1 VNARGTSLSWRVFI
15 ANAVVLCVAAAI
27 LLISPVT
34 VSHPVS
40 AREAAVVVGG
50 LCVMVVLNL
59 WLVRR
64 TLQPLNRLADD
75 MDRIDLLE
83 DESPAIAP
91 PPSGDEELV
100 RLASSYE
107 AMLDRLRFERRES
120 ARRTAQA
127 QEEERRHVARELH
140 DQVGQVLT
148 GLVLQIDRVMAD
160 LDPAARDRLVPVR
173 EAARG
178 ALQDVRA
185 IARSLRPDVLD
196 DLGLVPALQ
205 GLATRFAR
213 DTGIP
218 VERRLAPVAA
228 PLGRDAE
235 LAVYRIA
242 QEALTNVARHAGA
255 GRVELRLEPLDGGVT
270 LSVSDDGRGVDG
282 LDPPAAGGLRWM
294 RERAV
299 LVDASLAV
307 RNEPEGGTT
316 VSLHVPGSS
325 VAA

>member
-1 VNARGTSLSWRVFI
+1 
-15 ANAVVLCVAAAI
+15 
-27 LLISPVT
+27 
-34 VSHPVS
+34 
-40 AREAAVVVGG
+40 
-50 LCVMVVLNL
+50 M
-59 WLVRR
+59 
-64 TLQPLNRLADD
+64 
-75 MDRIDLLE
+75 
-83 DESPAIAP
+83 
-91 PPSGDEELV
+91 
-100 RLASSYE
+100 
-107 AMLDRLRFERRES
+107 
-120 ARRTAQA
+120 
-127 QEEERRHVARELH
+127 
-140 DQVGQVLT
+140 
-148 GLVLQIDRVMAD
+148 LQIDRVMAD
-160 LDPAARDRLVPVR
+160 LPSEHDRLLPVR
-173 EAARG
+173 ESARG

-218 VERRLAPVAA
+218 VDRRLAPAA
-228 PLGRDAE
+228 PPLGRDAE

-255 GRVELRLEPLDGGVT
+255 GRVELCLEPLEGGVA

-282 LDPPAAGGLRWM
+282 VDPPAAGGWRWM

-307 RNEPEGGTT
+307 RNAPGGGTT
-316 VSLHVPGSS
+316 VSLHVPGSP